1 MKDSDIYFVYFSVS
15 IADFSKLISVIFS
28 CSFCSLLILDD
39 GGNEAMDARIQE
51 RWNNCF
57 CYNCLLYVLNMAKPK

>member
-1 MKDSDIYFVYFSVS
+1 MKDSDIYFVYFSMS

-39 GGNEAMDARIQE
+39 GGNGCKDTRKMEQL
-51 RWNNCF
+51 F
-57 CYNCLLYVLNMAKPK
+57 LL